1 MFISLISWGNLLKRL
16 NPAEESFNGTAL
28 LVEFRIKPDR
38 SSPLRMFL
46 GSLVDQNI
54 GLDPSFL
61 VVLTNLP
68 GIVGC
73 ICGDDRRANLNA
85 GNLKCFEGW
94 LVEPGIMDVGRGNC
108 ANKGETVPIDQSTQL
123 VPVHL
128 VIAVI
133 TGRSPFL
140 PGYPSYPSHSARD
153 QSFGSR
159 SRIGAGRGR
168 SPGTLPSRI
177 IQGGTGVPSI
187 WYHISPE
194 RRARYSRWSGRT
206 RCR

>member
-1 MFISLISWGNLLKRL
+1 MFISLVAWNNHLKRL
-16 NPAEESFNGTAL
+16 NPAEEPFNGAAL
-28 LVEFRIKPDR
+28 LLEFRIEPDR
-38 SSPLRMFL
+38 SSAFWMFL
-46 GSLVDQNI
+46 GSPVDRNI
-54 GLDPSFL
+54 GLDPSVP

-108 ANKGETVPIDQSTQL
+108 AGEGETVPIDQSTQF

-133 TGRSPFL
+133 AGRSPHFA
-140 PGYPSYPSHSARD
+140 GI
-153 QSFGSR
+153 SFVSVAPCER
-159 SRIGAGRGR
+159 TIF
-168 SPGTLPSRI
+168 
-177 IQGGTGVPSI
+177 
-187 WYHISPE
+187 WIS
-194 RRARYSRWSGRT
+194 
-206 RCR
+206 